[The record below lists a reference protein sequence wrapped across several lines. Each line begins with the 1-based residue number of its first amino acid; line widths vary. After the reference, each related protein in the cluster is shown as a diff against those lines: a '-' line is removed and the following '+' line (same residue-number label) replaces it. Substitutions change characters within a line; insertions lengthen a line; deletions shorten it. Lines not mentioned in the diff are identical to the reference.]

1 MPFCLRFCLLMPLP
15 FSEDANF
22 SSSTPDSQ
30 IRFGFVITLA
40 STLGPEAALVL
51 VALGFRGE
59 MPKAGSLSQL
69 SSVLFS
75 HRASW
80 APSSSSLLFLSP
92 SPGANICSESWERK
106 QEEGRPQ
113 GTSSRF
119 GLAGLPASW
128 PSLSPVSQ
136 QVVSSRLFSTHSSS
150 HVTVQDAADILQ
162 VRWEWMRWAQQL
174 CAPLSRMLMMVA
186 AC

>member
-1 MPFCLRFCLLMPLP
+1 MEACIDLDGLRLIIPPPPPPTFPFVLCHVHTVSMPFCLRFCLLMPLP

-92 SPGANICSESWERK
+92 SPGANICSESWERTNTDIFAD
-106 QEEGRPQ
+106 QFNRLEGDTVDTPC
-113 GTSSRF
+113 TLF
-119 GLAGLPASW
+119 V
-128 PSLSPVSQ
+128 SLKYP
-136 QVVSSRLFSTHSSS
+136 F
-150 HVTVQDAADILQ
+150 
-162 VRWEWMRWAQQL
+162 
-174 CAPLSRMLMMVA
+174 CCPF
-186 AC
+186 